1 MPQQVAHVFAQ
12 RQGLLRVKTMFQ
24 GILVALRG
32 AGPCCAPMHPA
43 SFLSSDS
50 RGQARRALAGFGTAP
65 QTLSHRRCV
74 SRVGHCGLIG
84 SPAFRR
90 LLLDCTNWLRHILQV
105 LNGFRMF

>member
-1 MPQQVAHVFAQ
+1 MPQQATHVFAQ
-12 RQGLLRVKTMFQ
+12 RQGVLRVKTMFQ
-24 GILVALRG
+24 SILIALRG
-32 AGPCCAPMHPA
+32 AGPWGTAVHAA
-43 SFLSSDS
+43 SLLSRDS

-74 SRVGHCGLIG
+74 SGVGHCGLIG

-90 LLLDCTNWLRHILQV
+90 LLLDCTNPLRHILQV